1 MKQIQFE
8 TIRESAKLAKRRT
21 KKAAFNWL
29 ESGVEDNITR
39 DKNIKDLNSIK
50 ILPKLLKKIFKP
62 EISVNFFGSSLESP
76 IST

>member
-8 TIRESAKLAKRRT
+8 TIRESAKLAKRWT

-50 ILPKLLKKIFKP
+50 ILPKLLKK
-62 EISVNFFGSSLESP
+62 NF
-76 IST
+76 